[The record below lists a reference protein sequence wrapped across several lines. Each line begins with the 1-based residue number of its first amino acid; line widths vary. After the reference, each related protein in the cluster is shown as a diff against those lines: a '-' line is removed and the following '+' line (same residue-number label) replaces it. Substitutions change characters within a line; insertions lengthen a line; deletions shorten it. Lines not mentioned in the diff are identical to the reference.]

1 MLRNFLLLPA
11 AAIAAFGL
19 VACDGDD
26 DDDDLDGTGT
36 AGVSTATVS
45 GDSTPSGT
53 STGGSETPGTG
64 GTPQGG
70 GGGDE
75 MTVDL
80 EGQGTD
86 GVDGEAVFTEGAG
99 GGTSVEVTLDDNAA
113 SGTVAIHTGTCD
125 DPDEPAVATVGSIT
139 GGSANGD
146 IDLTMDELESEDH
159 VIVVVPSAGG
169 DPVACG
175 EI

>member
-1 MLRNFLLLPA
+1 MLRNYLLLPA
-11 AAIAAFGL
+11 AAIAAFGMI
-19 VACDGDD
+19 ACNGDD
-26 DDDDLDGTGT
+26 DDDDIDGTSTTGVQTVTTGT
-36 AGVSTATVS
+36 P
-45 GDSTPSGT
+45 DGT
-53 STGGSETPGTG
+53 STGQTPSTTGTA
-64 GTPQGG
+64 QGG

-86 GVDGEAVFTEGAG
+86 GVDGEAVFSEGAG
-99 GGTSVEVTLDDNAA
+99 GGTSVEVTLDDTAA
-113 SGTVAIHTGTCD
+113 TGTVAIHTGTCD
-125 DPDEPAVATVGSIT
+125 DPDQPAVATVGSIT

-159 VIVVVPSAGG
+159 VIVVLPSAGG